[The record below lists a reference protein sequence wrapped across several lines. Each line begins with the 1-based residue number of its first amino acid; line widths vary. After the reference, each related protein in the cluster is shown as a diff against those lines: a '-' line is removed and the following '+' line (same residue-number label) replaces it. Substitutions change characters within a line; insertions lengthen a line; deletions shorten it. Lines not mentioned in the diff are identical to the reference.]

1 MYEVKLTEAEVRAII
16 SAYDDANL
24 YLKEVCK
31 GWDDIHGENL
41 ISEILE
47 PARTSLASRIN
58 YFENKLDM
66 GH

>member
-16 SAYDDANL
+16 SAYDDANN
-24 YLKEVCK
+24 YLMEVCK
-31 GWDDIHGENL
+31 GWDDVNRENL

-58 YFENKLDM
+58 YFENKLEM
-66 GH
+66 GC